1 VCACVRVFVHVFE
14 GVHVCL
20 FARESA
26 CVRERDRDVYMCM
39 WKGALGGV
47 SV

>member
-1 VCACVRVFVHVFE
+1 MCEKERE
-14 GVHVCL
+14 
-20 FARESA
+20 RESA